1 MYDDDDENNVID
13 KILSQLVKEDQKK
26 KYKRISE
33 ETYDKLCALLTDFEN
48 DNADEDDE
56 NYMSDG
62 EWLDCFYD
70 MCAEIQK
77 EAGG

>member
-1 MYDDDDENNVID
+1 M
-13 KILSQLVKEDQKK
+13 KQ
-26 KYKRISE
+26 ISE

-70 MCAEIQK
+70 MCAKIQK

>member
-1 MYDDDDENNVID
+1 MYDDDENNVID
-13 KILSQLVKEDQKK
+13 KILSRLVAENQKK
-26 KYKRISE
+26 KYKQISE

-48 DNADEDDE
+48 DNANEDDE

-70 MCAEIQK
+70 MCVKIQK